1 MKFSVIP
8 QEYIDAYSK
17 YLSAMDRGG
26 GQNMTYLSVF
36 DSYCSKNWPGKT
48 QLTQEM
54 VDKWCAQR
62 PTEKNNSTRSRIFPI
77 VEFIHYL
84 RERGLA
90 DLEDPEIPKA
100 TPRNYIPYSFG
111 NAELS
116 KFFKACDSYEVH
128 LKRKKD
134 KNLKLTIPVFF
145 RLLYSSGIRTT
156 EARLLRRTDADL
168 DTGVLNIR
176 KSKGHSQHFVVLH
189 DSILPLMCWYDSAM
203 ENLYPGREYFFP
215 VDNDKGR
222 SMVWVWKTFS
232 KIWGQIS
239 ENHATAYD
247 LRHNYA
253 IENINRWTELG
264 FDFFDKLVYL
274 SKSMGHSTIENTKY
288 YYSLVPSMSSLLR
301 DKTEADFDDIIPE
314 VDYEESE

>member
-1 MKFSVIP
+1 MKFSIIP
-8 QEYIDAYSK
+8 QEYIDAYSE
-17 YLSAMDRGG
+17 YLSAMDRGSR
-26 GQNMTYLSVF
+26 QNLTCLSVF
-36 DSYCSKNWPGKT
+36 DSYCSRTWPDET

-77 VEFIHYL
+77 IEFIRYL
-84 RERGLA
+84 RERGLT

-100 TPRNYIPYSFG
+100 MPRNHIPYSFD

-116 KFFKACDSYEVH
+116 EFFKACDSYEVN

-168 DTGVLNIR
+168 DAGVLNIR

-189 DSILPLMCWYDSAM
+189 DSILPLMRWYDSTM

-215 VDNDKGR
+215 VDKDRGR
-222 SMVWVWKTFS
+222 SMVWVWKTFN
-232 KIWGQIS
+232 KIWGHIS

-253 IENINRWTELG
+253 IENINRWTEQG

-274 SKSMGHSTIENTKY
+274 SKSMGHSTIENTRY
-288 YYSLVPSMSSLLR
+288 YYSLVPSMSSLLK
-301 DKTEADFDDIIPE
+301 DKTEAGFDDIIPE